1 MMKKELQVQGMHCAS
16 CAVNIEKELSVV
28 KGIRK
33 SVVNLATEKLLLE
46 YDEGFVSEQDI
57 MERIKH
63 LGYEAKEISTTQV
76 FKVIGMHCAS
86 CVNNVGR
93 TLSDLPG
100 VQHASVNLTTELCKV
115 TYDSRKIQTID
126 ILKSFESIGF
136 SGKLIDGGNN
146 LKDKEDEIHKQ
157 RIQLFIAIGFMV
169 PLLYV
174 AMGPMIPRFPM
185 PLPWFLDHMAHPL
198 IYSFVQLLLLF
209 PIVYIGRRFFTLG
222 FKLLLKGKP
231 NMDSLIAVGTSSGI
245 AYSLYSIWNMIR
257 SDHGPMGGLY
267 LETAGMII
275 TLILMGKFLENRA
288 KLKTANNLKMLYEIA
303 PRTTMKIME
312 DGTEI
317 EVLIEEIEIGD
328 LLSVRPGGKIPVDGK
343 VMEGTT
349 HVDESMLT
357 GESMPSAKHEGEPV
371 YAGTHNLEGSIRVKA
386 EKDNEHTA
394 LANIIRFIEEAQGSK
409 APIAKMAD
417 VVSGYFVPVVISL
430 AVASALFWLIRG
442 ENFPFALQIFIS
454 VMVIACPCALG
465 LATPT
470 AIMVATGKGA
480 ELGIMIKG
488 GEALESAHKVGAVV
502 LDKTGTIT
510 KGKPR
515 ITKMKVFGAISSDG
529 LLLLAAS
536 LESGSEHPL
545 KEAFLMELESI
556 HKQPLGFIGF
566 TSVSGMGISGVVDG
580 HRVVM
585 GNLSM
590 MNQEGIHMDQD
601 EGEDQWYGGDGLTP
615 VYIAVDGKYS
625 GLYGISDPVK
635 TESAQA
641 IGELRRMGI
650 DVYMLTGDAE
660 GTALAIAQEVGIDAT
675 CVYAGVLPA
684 DKAGIITRIQG
695 QGKTVAMVGD
705 GINDAPALVQSD
717 VGIAIG
723 SGTDIALESADIVL
737 VKNSLLEIITAI
749 RLSKA
754 TIMNIKENLFWA
766 FFYNVLGIPLAAGMF
781 YLMGGPLLDPIFAA
795 MAMSLSSVSVVGN
808 ALRLRSF
815 KGKN

>member
-1 MMKKELQVQGMHCAS
+1 
-16 CAVNIEKELSVV
+16 
-28 KGIRK
+28 
-33 SVVNLATEKLLLE
+33 
-46 YDEGFVSEQDI
+46 
-57 MERIKH
+57 
-63 LGYEAKEISTTQV
+63 
-76 FKVIGMHCAS
+76 
-86 CVNNVGR
+86 
-93 TLSDLPG
+93 
-100 VQHASVNLTTELCKV
+100 
-115 TYDSRKIQTID
+115 
-126 ILKSFESIGF
+126 
-136 SGKLIDGGNN
+136 
-146 LKDKEDEIHKQ
+146 
-157 RIQLFIAIGFMV
+157 
-169 PLLYV
+169 
-174 AMGPMIPRFPM
+174 
-185 PLPWFLDHMAHPL
+185 
-198 IYSFVQLLLLF
+198 
-209 PIVYIGRRFFTLG
+209 
-222 FKLLLKGKP
+222 
-231 NMDSLIAVGTSSGI
+231 
-245 AYSLYSIWNMIR
+245 
-257 SDHGPMGGLY
+257 
-267 LETAGMII
+267 
-275 TLILMGKFLENRA
+275 
-288 KLKTANNLKMLYEIA
+288 
-303 PRTTMKIME
+303 
-312 DGTEI
+312 
-317 EVLIEEIEIGD
+317 
-328 LLSVRPGGKIPVDGK
+328 
-343 VMEGTT
+343 
-349 HVDESMLT
+349 
-357 GESMPSAKHEGEPV
+357 
-371 YAGTHNLEGSIRVKA
+371 
-386 EKDNEHTA
+386 
-394 LANIIRFIEEAQGSK
+394 
-409 APIAKMAD
+409 
-417 VVSGYFVPVVISL
+417 
-430 AVASALFWLIRG
+430 
-442 ENFPFALQIFIS
+442 
-454 VMVIACPCALG
+454 
-465 LATPT
+465 
-470 AIMVATGKGA
+470 
-480 ELGIMIKG
+480 
-488 GEALESAHKVGAVV
+488 
-502 LDKTGTIT
+502 
-510 KGKPR
+510 
-515 ITKMKVFGAISSDG
+515 
-529 LLLLAAS
+529 
-536 LESGSEHPL
+536 
-545 KEAFLMELESI
+545 MELESI